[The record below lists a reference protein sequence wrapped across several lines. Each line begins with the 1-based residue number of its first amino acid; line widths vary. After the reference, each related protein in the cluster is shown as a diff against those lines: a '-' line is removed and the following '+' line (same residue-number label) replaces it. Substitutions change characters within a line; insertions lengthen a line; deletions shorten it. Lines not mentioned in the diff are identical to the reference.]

1 MRSLYRRL
9 SLLLLAGALIAG
21 GAAADQVITMQSHAD
36 AVTVMGQKSPAKD
49 YTQTYWFG
57 NDRMRVDDDENSTIM
72 RLDQKKLYLLDHAQK
87 TFSAIDLPVDFKK
100 LVDPEMA
107 GMMEQM
113 MQMMAPSVTVTAT
126 GQSGSFAGYACDYYD
141 VAVKVAMMQINT
153 TGCYSDKILTHT
165 ARYQALAEAQAEL
178 VPNASWM
185 KDLAQK
191 IKGFPVRT
199 ETTTAMGKKSFK
211 NWQELK
217 SVEERTAPEG
227 LYAPP
232 AGYREVKFD
241 PMAQGR

>member
-1 MRSLYRRL
+1 
-9 SLLLLAGALIAG
+9 
-21 GAAADQVITMQSHAD
+21 
-36 AVTVMGQKSPAKD
+36 
-49 YTQTYWFG
+49 
-57 NDRMRVDDDENSTIM
+57 
-72 RLDQKKLYLLDHAQK
+72 
-87 TFSAIDLPVDFKK
+87 
-100 LVDPEMA
+100 
-107 GMMEQM
+107 
-113 MQMMAPSVTVTAT
+113 
-126 GQSGSFAGYACDYYD
+126 
-141 VAVKVAMMQINT
+141 
-153 TGCYSDKILTHT
+153 
-165 ARYQALAEAQAEL
+165 
-178 VPNASWM
+178 M